1 MRPNDKILLENIDDY
16 FTHKGL
22 PSNIID
28 DIEEKYRHDLA
39 KSEAKNEDYI
49 EYRGK
54 SPAQIILTIQRN
66 IFGLQ
71 INPAIFFIINFVL
84 ISYLYDK
91 QFVIYQAATTMS
103 ICYCIILFPLT
114 VLLHFRIEAK
124 NYLYSN
130 RVEMIMG
137 VVIAILAMI
146 LIVMRAFN
154 FNLGI
159 VPVSMYG
166 HQVVFVVGIAL
177 SLLGMFL
184 KRYEFTGIGLL
195 FAQKTIDAVI
205 HNPHQAQI
213 FSLVIWILIVVLVI
227 YYTIQLSSRTKI

>member
-1 MRPNDKILLENIDDY
+1 
-16 FTHKGL
+16 
-22 PSNIID
+22 
-28 DIEEKYRHDLA
+28 
-39 KSEAKNEDYI
+39 
-49 EYRGK
+49 
-54 SPAQIILTIQRN
+54 
-66 IFGLQ
+66 
-71 INPAIFFIINFVL
+71 
-84 ISYLYDK
+84 
-91 QFVIYQAATTMS
+91 
-103 ICYCIILFPLT
+103 
-114 VLLHFRIEAK
+114 
-124 NYLYSN
+124 
-130 RVEMIMG
+130 MG

-166 HQVVFVVGIAL
+166 HQVVFFVGIAL

>member
-91 QFVIYQAATTMS
+91 QFVI
-103 ICYCIILFPLT
+103 
-114 VLLHFRIEAK
+114 VL
-124 NYLYSN
+124 
-130 RVEMIMG
+130 
-137 VVIAILAMI
+137 
-146 LIVMRAFN
+146 
-154 FNLGI
+154 
-159 VPVSMYG
+159 
-166 HQVVFVVGIAL
+166 
-177 SLLGMFL
+177 
-184 KRYEFTGIGLL
+184 
-195 FAQKTIDAVI
+195 
-205 HNPHQAQI
+205 
-213 FSLVIWILIVVLVI
+213 
-227 YYTIQLSSRTKI
+227 YYFH

>member
-84 ISYLYDK
+84 I
-91 QFVIYQAATTMS
+91 
-103 ICYCIILFPLT
+103 
-114 VLLHFRIEAK
+114 
-124 NYLYSN
+124 
-130 RVEMIMG
+130 
-137 VVIAILAMI
+137 
-146 LIVMRAFN
+146 
-154 FNLGI
+154 
-159 VPVSMYG
+159 
-166 HQVVFVVGIAL
+166 
-177 SLLGMFL
+177 
-184 KRYEFTGIGLL
+184 
-195 FAQKTIDAVI
+195 
-205 HNPHQAQI
+205 
-213 FSLVIWILIVVLVI
+213 
-227 YYTIQLSSRTKI
+227 